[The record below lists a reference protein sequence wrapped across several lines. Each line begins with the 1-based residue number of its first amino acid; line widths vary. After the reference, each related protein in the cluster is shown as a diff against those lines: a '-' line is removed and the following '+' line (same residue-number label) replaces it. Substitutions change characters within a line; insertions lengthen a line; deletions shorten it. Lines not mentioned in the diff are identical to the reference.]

1 MKRILFILL
10 ATLSTAVCS
19 AGTNAMSNSKV
30 RKETRF
36 LTDKMAYELNLS
48 TEQYNDVYEINYD
61 FISGVRYVMDD
72 VLYMVMRWAL
82 NRYYDY
88 LDVRNDDLRW
98 VLSSRQ
104 YARFMQAEYFYRP
117 IYTSGNR
124 WYFRVY
130 ITYTNHNHFY
140 FPRPYHYR
148 TYVGGHYRTHH
159 NNVSYYRGRYKHPY
173 YNGSYRIRDTKSY
186 TTHRR
191 SDFGSVTVRPALT
204 VRRREMMCT
213 LPVAVV
219 QVAIALPLQALPAG
233 KVRTAVQLLIP
244 AAVHVVPTV
253 VRRVVL
259 LTLIIARVPIIVV
272 HVIVAALVLTVAVRV
287 PIAVVKRRAMQALP
301 AVAAVLHRVPD
312 VRKAVLLVYGVLPEA
327 VHAAA
332 VLLQQEAAA
341 PVVPAVLQ
349 VIVAKQKT
357 SELFVYLPNNSFLS
371 HTAFAQSLSGPTRE
385 AWYVAL

>member
-1 MKRILFILL
+1 
-10 ATLSTAVCS
+10 
-19 AGTNAMSNSKV
+19 
-30 RKETRF
+30 
-36 LTDKMAYELNLS
+36 
-48 TEQYNDVYEINYD
+48 
-61 FISGVRYVMDD
+61 
-72 VLYMVMRWAL
+72 
-82 NRYYDY
+82 
-88 LDVRNDDLRW
+88 
-98 VLSSRQ
+98 
-104 YARFMQAEYFYRP
+104 
-117 IYTSGNR
+117 
-124 WYFRVY
+124 
-130 ITYTNHNHFY
+130 
-140 FPRPYHYR
+140 
-148 TYVGGHYRTHH
+148 
-159 NNVSYYRGRYKHPY
+159 
-173 YNGSYRIRDTKSY
+173 
-186 TTHRR
+186 
-191 SDFGSVTVRPALT
+191 
-204 VRRREMMCT
+204 MCT
-213 LPVAVV
+213 LLVAVV

-259 LTLIIARVPIIVV
+259 LTIIVV

-287 PIAVVKRRAMQALP
+287 PIAVVKRRAIQALP

-357 SELFVYLPNNSFLS
+357 SELFVYLPNNSFLC
-371 HTAFAQSLSGPTRE
+371 TAFAQSLSGPTRE

>member
-1 MKRILFILL
+1 
-10 ATLSTAVCS
+10 
-19 AGTNAMSNSKV
+19 
-30 RKETRF
+30 
-36 LTDKMAYELNLS
+36 
-48 TEQYNDVYEINYD
+48 
-61 FISGVRYVMDD
+61 
-72 VLYMVMRWAL
+72 
-82 NRYYDY
+82 
-88 LDVRNDDLRW
+88 
-98 VLSSRQ
+98 
-104 YARFMQAEYFYRP
+104 
-117 IYTSGNR
+117 
-124 WYFRVY
+124 
-130 ITYTNHNHFY
+130 
-140 FPRPYHYR
+140 
-148 TYVGGHYRTHH
+148 
-159 NNVSYYRGRYKHPY
+159 
-173 YNGSYRIRDTKSY
+173 
-186 TTHRR
+186 
-191 SDFGSVTVRPALT
+191 
-204 VRRREMMCT
+204 MMCT

-259 LTLIIARVPIIVV
+259 LILIIARVPIIVV

-287 PIAVVKRRAMQALP
+287 PIAVVKRRVIQALP

-357 SELFVYLPNNSFLS
+357 SELFVYLPNNSFLC
-371 HTAFAQSLSGPTRE
+371 TAFAQSLSGPTRE

>member
-1 MKRILFILL
+1 
-10 ATLSTAVCS
+10 
-19 AGTNAMSNSKV
+19 
-30 RKETRF
+30 
-36 LTDKMAYELNLS
+36 
-48 TEQYNDVYEINYD
+48 
-61 FISGVRYVMDD
+61 
-72 VLYMVMRWAL
+72 
-82 NRYYDY
+82 
-88 LDVRNDDLRW
+88 
-98 VLSSRQ
+98 
-104 YARFMQAEYFYRP
+104 
-117 IYTSGNR
+117 
-124 WYFRVY
+124 
-130 ITYTNHNHFY
+130 
-140 FPRPYHYR
+140 
-148 TYVGGHYRTHH
+148 
-159 NNVSYYRGRYKHPY
+159 
-173 YNGSYRIRDTKSY
+173 
-186 TTHRR
+186 
-191 SDFGSVTVRPALT
+191 
-204 VRRREMMCT
+204 MMCT

-272 HVIVAALVLTVAVRV
+272 HVIVAVLVLTVAVRV
-287 PIAVVKRRAMQALP
+287 PIAVVKRRAIQALP

-357 SELFVYLPNNSFLS
+357 SELFVYLPNNSFLC
-371 HTAFAQSLSGPTRE
+371 TAFAQSLSGHQERSLVCCVVTMKQFNNKNNGFN
-385 AWYVAL
+385 